1 MNDLKEERNII
12 KAFVTSSGNVPVIS
26 EMTIDIHNPP
36 RQALE
41 KQIETCD
48 CYLGFSIVGGDM
60 SQVEIILKN
69 YPLLL

>member
-12 KAFVTSSGNVPVIS
+12 KDIATSSGNIPVML

-41 KQIETCD
+41 KQIKTCD
-48 CYLGFSIVGGDM
+48 CYLGFSIVEGTCP
-60 SQVEIILKN
+60 K
-69 YPLLL
+69 